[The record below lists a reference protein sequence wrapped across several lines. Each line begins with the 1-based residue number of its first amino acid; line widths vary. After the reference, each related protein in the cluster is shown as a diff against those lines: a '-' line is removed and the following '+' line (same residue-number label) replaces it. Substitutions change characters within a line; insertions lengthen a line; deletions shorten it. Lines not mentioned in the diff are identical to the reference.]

1 MAKRIVHSATLTL
14 KLPAGI
20 EPGAEFVAL
29 RKAGIPVDAL
39 GNVQQGFLF
48 IRTSYA
54 RKNRTNIYR
63 WFASE
68 IGPPPFKRK
77 LSARSST

>member
-48 IRTSYA
+48 VRTSYA
-54 RKNRTNIYR
+54 GKNQTNIYR
-63 WFASE
+63 WFANE
-68 IGPPPFKRK
+68 IGLPFKQQR
-77 LSARSST
+77 SARRST